1 MQDSKVYSYTYQ
13 YTDIEQSGSVVL
25 ATQAEVDNFAKTGIN
40 KIEGSLTIGTA
51 DGEEITN
58 LDGLANLKQI
68 SNSLV
73 INPSYKGTDLT
84 GLDNLEQLGSFKLGS
99 TTSASKNIM
108 LKTVNL
114 PSLLGVT
121 GDFVVTSSV
130 IEKISIPKVEFIGED
145 MYITS
150 DALLDLDANAVE
162 SVGASLIVKGSVA
175 QPKPLFSQRSNR
187 SGMNLQSNI
196 FPNCKEFIY
205 RHWKVWP
212 VLPHSPICPPS
223 EVLQ

>member
-1 MQDSKVYSYTYQ
+1 M
-13 YTDIEQSGSVVL
+13 
-25 ATQAEVDNFAKTGIN
+25 
-40 KIEGSLTIGTA
+40 
-51 DGEEITN
+51 
-58 LDGLANLKQI
+58 
-68 SNSLV
+68 
-73 INPSYKGTDLT
+73 T

-121 GDFVVTSSV
+121 GDFVVNSSV

-175 QPKPLFSQRSNR
+175 QKNQRQPKPLFSQRSNR

>member
-1 MQDSKVYSYTYQ
+1 
-13 YTDIEQSGSVVL
+13 
-25 ATQAEVDNFAKTGIN
+25 
-40 KIEGSLTIGTA
+40 
-51 DGEEITN
+51 
-58 LDGLANLKQI
+58 
-68 SNSLV
+68 
-73 INPSYKGTDLT
+73 
-84 GLDNLEQLGSFKLGS
+84 
-99 TTSASKNIM
+99 M

-121 GDFVVTSSV
+121 GDFVVNSSV

-175 QPKPLFSQRSNR
+175 QKESATTEAIVFSALKQVGNE
-187 SGMNLQSNI
+187 LTIQY